1 MEQNTFDSPPPIILV
16 VEDDPMLG
24 RMLRATLETEGYA
37 AVVAPT
43 GEEGIAYALREL
55 PHLMLLDLMLPGIN
69 GFEVVEQLR
78 ANVKT
83 AHIPVV
89 MLSARH
95 DTADKIRAF
104 ESHVDD
110 YLTKPFNPDELLAR
124 IRTQLR
130 HVEESLLSPLTRLPS
145 GLRVE
150 RAIEAQLQ
158 SEAYWSIL
166 YLDLDNFKAYNDVY
180 GFLRGNEL
188 IRLLARVASEAVR
201 VAGNITDFLGHIG
214 GDDFVIITTPD
225 RVDAICRR
233 LIAAWNAE
241 SWGGEY
247 YSDDD
252 LARGTLNAKDRQGH
266 PQVYPLVGVSI
277 GVVTNSHRPITTM
290 EEVSRVAAEVKYKAK
305 SLRGSSYWVD
315 HRGAGAD
322 VPPLQ
327 G

>member
-1 MEQNTFDSPPPIILV
+1 MFDSPASTILV

-24 RMLRATLETEGYA
+24 RMLRATLEAEGYN
-37 AVVAPT
+37 AVIAQT
-43 GEEGIAYALREL
+43 GEEGIAQALREVPQL
-55 PHLMLLDLMLPGIN
+55 VLLDLMLPGIN

-110 YLTKPFNPDELLAR
+110 YLTKPFNSEELIAR

-150 RAIEAQLQ
+150 RVIEAQLQ
-158 SEAYWSIL
+158 SEAHWSIL

-188 IRLLARVASEAVR
+188 IRLLARVANDAVR
-201 VAGNITDFLGHIG
+201 QTGNLTDFLGHIG

-225 RVDAICRR
+225 RVDAICRL
-233 LIAAWNAE
+233 LIASWDCE
-241 SWGGEY
+241 SREPTY

-252 LARGTLNAKDRQGH
+252 LARGTLMATDRQGH
-266 PQVYPLVGVSI
+266 PQIFPLVGVSI
-277 GVVTNSHRPITTM
+277 GVVTNQHRPVTTM
-290 EEVSRVAAEVKYKAK
+290 EEVSRIAAEVKHKAK

-315 HRGAGAD
+315 LRGAGVD
-322 VPPLQ
+322 LPPMH